1 MELPVPTHLKD
12 IFFPVGNDNYEFEV
26 TGEIKCT
33 CGNEYFE
40 IWESN
45 EQLMVKI
52 LCKQCKKEYVIFDS
66 GKHGWNGFVCGDDFL
81 NRELP
86 YNKYHC
92 SNCKEDC
99 FKVLVHISS
108 QGKEDFI
115 DECLSTDDSF
125 LVEDWVD
132 AFEWISISLTCE
144 NCGELSKEWLDAE
157 TM

>member
-1 MELPVPTHLKD
+1 M
-12 IFFPVGNDNYEFEV
+12 
-26 TGEIKCT
+26 
-33 CGNEYFE
+33 
-40 IWESN
+40 
-45 EQLMVKI
+45 
-52 LCKQCKKEYVIFDS
+52 KKEYVIFDS

-125 LVEDWVD
+125 SVEDWVD
-132 AFEWISISLTCE
+132 AFEWISISLICE